1 VLLECRNIGQ
11 VSSNE
16 TLRIF
21 RSVSLLV
28 GKRKEEKGRR
38 GLKQGGGKR
47 GESDYFNLLLRT
59 LIILVISRVKFNS
72 LFVVV

>member
-1 VLLECRNIGQ
+1 MLLECRNMER

-21 RSVSLLV
+21 RSVSLLA

-38 GLKQGGGKR
+38 GLKQVEGKR
-47 GESDYFNLLLRT
+47 GESNYFNLLLRT
-59 LIILVISRVKFNS
+59 LTILVISKLRYKS
-72 LFVVV
+72 LSVEL